1 MMGYTEQD
9 SAYTNLENKSTE
21 ELLLGINEVD
31 QQIAA
36 IVQGCI
42 PALIPLVDSIVQG
55 IKQGGRL
62 IYIGAGSSGRLG
74 VLDASECPPTF
85 GVPYSMVH
93 GLIAGGDDAIRYAV
107 ENAEDNLEAG
117 WTTLQQMQL
126 HPQDVIVGI
135 SASGTTPYVHST
147 LAHARAFN
155 LTTGCIVCNL
165 QSSIAQVAD
174 FPVEM
179 NTGPE
184 FLTGSTRMKAG
195 TAQKMVL
202 NMLSTSVMI
211 KLGKVYGNKMIDM
224 RIANDKL
231 RERAIRMLVQET
243 SCSEA
248 IATSLLSK
256 YKSVRAVLENLK
268 TESTS

>member
-1 MMGYTEQD
+1 MGHTEHD
-9 SAYTNLENKSTE
+9 SAYINLETKSTK

-31 QQIAA
+31 QSIAA
-36 IVQGCI
+36 IVQECI
-42 PALIPLVDSIVQG
+42 PSLVPLVDCIVQG
-55 IKQGGRL
+55 IRQGGRL

-85 GVPYSMVH
+85 GVPYNMVQ
-93 GLIAGGDDAIRYAV
+93 GLIAGGDGAIRHAV
-107 ENAEDNLEAG
+107 ENAEDDLEAG
-117 WTTLQQMQL
+117 WTTLQQMGI
-126 HPQDVIVGI
+126 HPHDIIVGI

-147 LAHARAFN
+147 LVHAKESK
-155 LTTGCIVCNL
+155 LKTGCIVCNL
-165 QSSIAQVAD
+165 QSPIAHVVDYPIQL
-174 FPVEM
+174 

-231 RERAIRMLVQET
+231 RDRAIRMLMQET
-243 SCSEA
+243 SCSSA
-248 IATSLLSK
+248 VAASLISE
-256 YKSVRAVLENLK
+256 YKNVRVALENLK
-268 TESTS
+268 KESTP